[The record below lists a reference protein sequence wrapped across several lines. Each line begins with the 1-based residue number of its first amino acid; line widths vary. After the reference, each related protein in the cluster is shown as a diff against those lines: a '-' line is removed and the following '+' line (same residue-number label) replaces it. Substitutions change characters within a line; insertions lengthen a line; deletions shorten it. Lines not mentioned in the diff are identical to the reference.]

1 MTTTM
6 CDFRPLNLS
15 ALAQALRDNTDSLVI
30 FHRHPDGDAIG
41 SGFALRLLLEE
52 MGCNVLCAC
61 EDEIPERFRFL
72 VGDRQESILR
82 ERLPADFAPVQ
93 IITVDTASPAQMG
106 TLYPVYEGKITLMI
120 DHHAKGTVYA
130 DGWVDGSASSAGEMV
145 FLLSRELLK
154 TGRISRIPDGVDKL
168 LYAAVSS
175 DTGCFR
181 YSNVTTATHVCA
193 AELLAG
199 GTFDPAELN
208 HLLFEVKSEKLLLA
222 ERLGAERLVCRLDGA
237 LGIVTFPASLKQKYA
252 LTDEHLETLVDIPRS
267 LEGVQVAV
275 AIRQPSDAPV
285 FRVSMRSNTDIDVSA
300 VCAQFGGGGHI
311 KAAGCTIELPT
322 VTTVEEAAEA
332 VEAAVKKAFRGNL

>member
-1 MTTTM
+1 MI
-6 CDFRPLNLS
+6 DFRSLQCS
-15 ALAQALRDNTDSLVI
+15 ELAQALRESTDSLII
-30 FHRHPDGDAIG
+30 FHRHPDGDAVG
-41 SGFALRLLLEE
+41 SGFALRLLLEA
-52 MGCNVLCAC
+52 MGCRALCAC

-72 VGDRQESILR
+72 VGGMQESILK
-82 ERLPADFAPVQ
+82 EHLPADFAPVQ

-106 TLYPVYEGKITLMI
+106 TLFPLYEGKVTLMI

-145 FLLSRELLK
+145 FRLSRELVR
-154 TGRISRIPDGVDKL
+154 TGRISCIPEGLDKL

-222 ERLGAERLVCRLDGA
+222 ERLGAERLICRLNGA
-237 LGIVTFPASLKQKYA
+237 LGIVTFPASLKQQYE

-285 FRVSMRSNTDIDVSA
+285 FRVSMRSNTNVDVSA
-300 VCAQFGGGGHI
+300 VCARFGGGGHV
-311 KAAGCTIELPT
+311 KAAGCTIELPS
-322 VTTVEEAAEA
+322 VTTVEEAADV
-332 VEAAVKKAFRGNL
+332 VEAAVAQAMC

>member
-1 MTTTM
+1 MR
-6 CDFRPLNLS
+6 DFHRLTLS
-15 ALAQALRDNTDSLVI
+15 AITDRIQGGVDSLVI
-30 FHRHPDGDAIG
+30 FHRHPDGDAVG
-41 SGFALRLLLEE
+41 SGFALRLLLEA
-52 MGCNVLCAC
+52 MGCRTLCAC

-72 VGDRQESILR
+72 VGDKQESILR
-82 ERLPADFAPVQ
+82 ERMPVDFSPVQ

-130 DGWVDGSASSAGEMV
+130 DGWVDGRASSAGEMV

-154 TGRISRIPDGVDKL
+154 AGRISRIPDGVDKL

-193 AELLAG
+193 AELLSG

-237 LGIVTFPASLKQKYA
+237 LGIVTFPASLKQQYA

-322 VTTVEEAAEA
+322 VTTVEAAADA
-332 VEAAVKKAFRGNL
+332 VEAAVKKAIRGNL

>member
-1 MTTTM
+1 MN
-6 CDFRPLNLS
+6 DFRHLNGS
-15 ALAQALRDNTDSLVI
+15 ELAQALLANTDSLVI

-41 SGFALRLLLEE
+41 SGFALRLLLEA
-52 MGCNVLCAC
+52 MGCRTLCVC

-72 VGDRQESILR
+72 VGEMQESILQ
-82 ERLPADFAPVQ
+82 EHLPPDFVPAQ

-106 TLYPVYEGKITLMI
+106 TLYPLYEGKVTLMI

-130 DGWVDGSASSAGEMV
+130 DGWVDGAASSAGEMV

-154 TGRISRIPDGVDKL
+154 AGRISCIPEGLDKL

-193 AELLAG
+193 AELLSG

-222 ERLGAERLVCRLDGA
+222 ERLGAERLIRRLNGA
-237 LGIVTFPASLKQKYA
+237 LGIVTFSAALKQQYA

-275 AIRQPSDAPV
+275 AIRQPTDAPV
-285 FRVSMRSNTDIDVSA
+285 FRVSMRSNTSVDVSA
-300 VCAQFGGGGHI
+300 VCARFGGGGHV
-311 KAAGCTIELPT
+311 KAAGCTIELPS
-322 VTTVEEAAEA
+322 VTTVEEAADA
-332 VEAAVKKAFRGNL
+332 VEAAVAEMLR

>member
-1 MTTTM
+1 MR
-6 CDFRPLNLS
+6 DFHRLTLS
-15 ALAQALRDNTDSLVI
+15 AITDRIQGGVDSLVI
-30 FHRHPDGDAIG
+30 FHRHPDGDAVG
-41 SGFALRLLLEE
+41 SGFALRLLLEA
-52 MGCNVLCAC
+52 MGCRTLCAC

-72 VGDRQESILR
+72 VGDKQESILR
-82 ERLPADFAPVQ
+82 ERMPVDFSPVQ

-130 DGWVDGSASSAGEMV
+130 DGWVDGRASSAGEMV

-154 TGRISRIPDGVDKL
+154 AGRISHIPDGVDKL

-193 AELLAG
+193 AELLSG

-237 LGIVTFPASLKQKYA
+237 LGIVTFPASLKQQYA

-322 VTTVEEAAEA
+322 VTTVEAAADA
-332 VEAAVKKAFRGNL
+332 VEAAVKKAIRGNL